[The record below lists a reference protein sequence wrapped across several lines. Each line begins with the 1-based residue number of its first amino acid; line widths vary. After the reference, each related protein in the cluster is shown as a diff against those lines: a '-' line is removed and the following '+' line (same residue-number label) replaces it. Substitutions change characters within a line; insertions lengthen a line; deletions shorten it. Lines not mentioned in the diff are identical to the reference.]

1 MNSSEIIDEFGP
13 HFDALLKNLSNFSL
27 FKRQNQFLLTIS
39 SQILFYYS
47 ILVVIL
53 GNLFNSIN
61 FICFYR
67 MNKRNSQNIY
77 LSALS
82 LADLYNININILV
95 PLLRIDANSLIN
107 EKLKES
113 LFLCKLDG
121 VLVEIGLLLPVWIMV
136 AVTAERYVSIA
147 WPFRK
152 TLFCTRRNAKILLSI
167 LTSIICMFSLYKLAT
182 AGVENRSIFHD
193 NHCRDISLPSLVNFS
208 TILWA
213 FIPEILTFTL
223 NIFIIRAIKS
233 SASIHK
239 QFYPS
244 HRLKRFNQ
252 ATRMVIVL
260 SIIFVVL
267 ISPTGFLI
275 IVEIFISI
283 KRDSD
288 LVNSETLLQEFS
300 NFQEIKYALTIA
312 RKFALILYETNLIVN
327 FPVYLF
333 TFKNYR

>member
-1 MNSSEIIDEFGP
+1 MNSSELIDEFGP
-13 HFDALLKNLSNFSL
+13 QFDALLKNLSNFSII
-27 FKRQNQFLLTIS
+27 KRQNEFLLTLS

-47 ILVVIL
+47 IIVVLL
-53 GNLFNSIN
+53 GNLFNIIN

-82 LADLYNININILV
+82 LADLFNINMNILV
-95 PLLRIDANSLIN
+95 PLLRIDPNSLIN
-107 EKLKES
+107 EKLKKS

-152 TLFCTRRNAKILLSI
+152 TMFCTRRNAKILLSI
-167 LTSIICMFSLYKLAT
+167 LTCTICMFSLYKLAT

-193 NHCRDISLPSLVNFS
+193 NHCRDITLPSLVNFS

-213 FIPEILTFTL
+213 FVPEIITFTL
-223 NIFIIRAIKS
+223 NIFIIRAIKNS
-233 SASIHK
+233 TSIHK
-239 QFYPS
+239 QFYPL

-267 ISPTGFLI
+267 ISPTGLLI
-275 IVEIFISI
+275 IIEIFISI
-283 KRDSD
+283 KRDNS
-288 LVNSETLLQEFS
+288 LTKSETLFK
-300 NFQEIKYALTIA
+300 NFGYFQEVKYGLAIA
-312 RKFALILYETNLIVN
+312 RKFALVLYETNLIVN